1 MKTLYL
7 ELKNGASGDMVAA
20 ALYAV
25 AGRDRELL
33 SEMQSAAP
41 DGVKIYAKD
50 CLRQGVVGTLFTVES
65 ENHGHT
71 HRTLADVFAVIDAFL
86 FPAEVKA
93 LAKSVYEIIARAEA
107 EVHGTTEDKVQ
118 FHEVGS
124 VRAVAN
130 VVCACFL
137 LDAISPSRV
146 VCSPVNVGGGT
157 VRCAHGVLPVPTPAT
172 AELLK
177 GIPSFGD
184 GNCELCTTTGAA
196 LVAAFADSFGNMPS
210 MTVSATGYGMGG
222 RDLPDRLN
230 CVRAFVGDAETTTEK
245 DDCACEEVAEL
256 VCNVDDITGE
266 AVGYACEKLMKEGAL
281 DVSTV
286 CAQTKKNRPC
296 FILTCL
302 CRADEAEKFAALL
315 FKHTSTIGVRVSVV
329 RRICLNRETEVVKT
343 PLGEVRV
350 KHSYGMGASK
360 RKAEFDDLARI
371 ADATGKSLAEV
382 YDEIKDFVKQ
392 S

>member
-7 ELKNGASGDMVAA
+7 ELKSGASGDMVAA
-20 ALYAV
+20 ALYDA

-33 SEMQSAAP
+33 AEMQSAAP
-41 DGVKIYAKD
+41 EGVKIYAKD
-50 CLRQGVVGTLFTVES
+50 CLRQGVTGTVFTVES
-65 ENHGHT
+65 ESHGHT
-71 HRTLADVFAVIDAFL
+71 HRTLSEVCSVIDGFL

-93 LAKSVYEIIARAEA
+93 RAKKVYDAIARAEA
-107 EVHGTTEDKVQ
+107 AVHGTSTEKVE

-124 VRAVAN
+124 VKAVAN

-137 LDAISPSRV
+137 LKALSPARV
-146 VCSPVNVGGGT
+146 VCSPVNVGGGN
-157 VRCAHGVLPVPTPAT
+157 VRCAHGILPVPTPAT

-196 LVAAFADSFGNMPS
+196 LVADFADAFGDIPS
-210 MTVSATGYGMGG
+210 VVVSSLGYGMGA

-256 VCNVDDITGE
+256 VCNVDDMTGE
-266 AVGYACEKLMKEGAL
+266 AVGYACEKMMKAGAL

-296 FILTCL
+296 FILTCI
-302 CRADEAEKFAALL
+302 CRASEAEKFAALL
-315 FKHTSTIGVRVSVV
+315 LKHTSTIGVRVSVV
-329 RRICLNRETEVVKT
+329 RRICLNRETEIVKT

-350 KHSYGMGASK
+350 KHSFGMGVSK

-371 ADATGKSLAEV
+371 ADATGKSLSEVSAEV
-382 YDEIKDFVKQ
+382 GTYIEK
-392 S
+392 